1 MEDNIPEKY
10 RPLSPWAY
18 FGYGILFSIPV
29 IGFILLIVFSFN
41 DENIN
46 RKNFA
51 RSYFCVYVVVI
62 ILVIIAAI
70 SGISLTAFTP
80 SMY

>member
-51 RSYFCVYVVVI
+51 RSYFCVYVVAI

>member
-51 RSYFCVYVVVI
+51 RSYFCVYVVAI

-70 SGISLTAFTP
+70 SGISLTAFTQ